1 MDTGVGYEVKKC
13 AEIVFRKDKM
23 IKGGELAVL
32 EEKMDALYPNKNE
45 IYKFLGCEQ
54 AVKIDVKRV
63 MERVKAEIRRRLDHL
78 TRLNLNDKNLM
89 KAINCQVIPVAGYVM
104 NVCNLGKGDLDEL
117 DIAVKSVLWREG
129 FHGRQSSDERLYL
142 KRNEGGRGLKS
153 FKEVYDE
160 TKTRVACYMAAAT
173 NEWIRVAWRN
183 ESQKEQIS
191 LKKEAKKS
199 LRKVEVTVSFDEGSV
214 IIGGESYADWKEA
227 WKKTEK
233 NLD

>member
-1 MDTGVGYEVKKC
+1 MDTGVGYGVKKC

-63 MERVKAEIRRRLDHL
+63 MERVKTEIRRRLDHL

-104 NVCNLGKGDLDEL
+104 DVCNLGKSDLEKL
-117 DIAVKSVLWREG
+117 DMTLKSVLGGEE
-129 FHGRQSSDERLYL
+129 FHGRQRSDERLYL
-142 KRNEGGRGLKS
+142 KRNEEGRGLKS

-160 TKTRVACYMAAAT
+160 TKTRLACYMAAAI